1 MIPVVVC
8 TIGSPSLPVLEA
20 SIKAYAP
27 EAELVVHEG
36 EETNFGDAYNAAMA
50 SAFERHEEIII
61 ANDDIVLRPDTMRL
75 LMEDV
80 RRLQAHCKLGLVGSR
95 SDVVRP
101 IQSICNTNGAS
112 PIRTSVLSPL
122 FAWVSKDAFAAAQF
136 PPINWYSD
144 DVLCLDLANAGYE
157 HYISRS
163 YVHHAGSM
171 SIGHNVEK
179 LVSDAAPWLLANR
192 PQYAAA
198 WGIK

>member
-27 EAELVVHEG
+27 EANLIVTRGSES
-36 EETNFGDAYNAAMA
+36 NFGDAYNTAMA
-50 SAFERHEEIII
+50 SAFDSADEIII
-61 ANDDIVLRPDTMRL
+61 ANDDVVLRPDTMRL

-80 RRLQAHCKLGLVGSR
+80 RRLQSNCKLGLVGAR

-112 PIRTSVLSPL
+112 PIRTAVLSPL
-122 FAWVSKDAFAAAQF
+122 FAWVSKDAFATAKF

-171 SIGHNVEK
+171 SIGHNAEK
-179 LVSDAAPWLLANR
+179 LVSDAAPWLLENR